1 MYNYYEFN
9 KYDEDG
15 FAMDIFN
22 GLSTEKLK
30 SILNDNFN
38 EIEYFLDLFA
48 NTFKSMFNGDDYD
61 EFYYQSKLINY
72 ANVFKEIFESKDYDE
87 FYYSC
92 LSLVEELND
101 IKIIISILKERDKNV

>member
-48 NTFKSMFNGDDYD
+48 NTFKSIFSSDDYD
-61 EFYYQSKLINY
+61 EFYYQWKSLI
-72 ANVFKEIFESKDYDE
+72 EQI
-87 FYYSC
+87 
-92 LSLVEELND
+92 ND
-101 IKIIISILKERDKNV
+101 IKIILNILRDRDIDE

>member
-38 EIEYFLDLFA
+38 EIEYFLDLFG

-61 EFYYQSKLINY
+61 EFYYQSKSLI
-72 ANVFKEIFESKDYDE
+72 EQI
-87 FYYSC
+87 
-92 LSLVEELND
+92 ND
-101 IKIIISILKERDKNV
+101 IKIILNILRDRDIDE

>member
-48 NTFKSMFNGDDYD
+48 NTFKSIFSSDDYD
-61 EFYYQSKLINY
+61 EFYYQCKSLI
-72 ANVFKEIFESKDYDE
+72 EQI
-87 FYYSC
+87 
-92 LSLVEELND
+92 ND
-101 IKIIISILKERDKNV
+101 IKIILNILRDRDR